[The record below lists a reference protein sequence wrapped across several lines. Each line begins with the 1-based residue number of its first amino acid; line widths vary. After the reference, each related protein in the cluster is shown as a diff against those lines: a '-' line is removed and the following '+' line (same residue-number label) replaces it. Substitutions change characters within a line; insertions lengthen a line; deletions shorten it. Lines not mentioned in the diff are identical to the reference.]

1 MKSLTKTWFDFKN
14 LSCNKNDCIFTTR
27 LFWQKLEDENKKE
40 KPMYVA
46 VNTLSGA
53 IDIFRQEE
61 GEKVEKAIKTNKL
74 NEIEDVLFSKLRTKG
89 YVFPSKE
96 SEEIYFKSGIHA
108 YKNER
113 YQKNRILGFFAI
125 DTGCSMG
132 CEYCFEKQY
141 KERGNELEKAIMTK
155 EALEEGFKIITTM
168 RDIQNREIDNVA
180 GWGGEPLREKNYEL
194 NKIFIELA
202 NKNNIPIAYFSSLA
216 EIGDGLIHLLSE
228 NADKIKFLSTTLD
241 DLAEEHNSYRKLP
254 NAFEKT
260 VKNID
265 ILLKA
270 NLPVIIRTNI
280 GAHNIDK
287 IPQLAE
293 FYENK
298 DGLNIQNSKHF

>member
-113 YQKNRILGFFAI
+113 YQKNRNGRKKNSI
-125 DTGCSMG
+125 
-132 CEYCFEKQY
+132 Y
-141 KERGNELEKAIMTK
+141 KSRRGIGKDRLCWYMWF
-155 EALEEGFKIITTM
+155 GHS
-168 RDIQNREIDNVA
+168 
-180 GWGGEPLREKNYEL
+180 
-194 NKIFIELA
+194 
-202 NKNNIPIAYFSSLA
+202 FS
-216 EIGDGLIHLLSE
+216 
-228 NADKIKFLSTTLD
+228 
-241 DLAEEHNSYRKLP
+241 
-254 NAFEKT
+254 
-260 VKNID
+260 
-265 ILLKA
+265 
-270 NLPVIIRTNI
+270 
-280 GAHNIDK
+280 
-287 IPQLAE
+287 
-293 FYENK
+293 
-298 DGLNIQNSKHF
+298 